1 MLRNWEASWTGSPES
16 AASFAW
22 RSTGV
27 VHGLQSVEEQPSRTM
42 LDGDAKEVMKW
53 LEVLH
58 SKLSLQGSDG
68 VAQKLQTGRGQ
79 NNIMNIKEQI
89 YHVWAV
95 MEDEE
100 RRVRLCF
107 NEPQGGQVRGE
118 PAIPGPRS
126 LLRSV

>member
-1 MLRNWEASWTGSPES
+1 MLQNWEASWTGSPES
-16 AASFAW
+16 AASCAW
-22 RSTGV
+22 RLTGV
-27 VHGLQSVEEQPSRTM
+27 VHGLQSVKEQPSRTM

-100 RRVRLCF
+100 RRV
-107 NEPQGGQVRGE
+107 
-118 PAIPGPRS
+118 
-126 LLRSV
+126 